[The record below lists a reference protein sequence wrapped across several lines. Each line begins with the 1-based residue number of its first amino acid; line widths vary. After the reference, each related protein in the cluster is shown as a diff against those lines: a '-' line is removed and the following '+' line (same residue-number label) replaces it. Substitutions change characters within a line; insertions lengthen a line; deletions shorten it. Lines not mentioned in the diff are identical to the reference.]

1 MHRDDSYSPC
11 GLANLWKSRQ
21 YQLCPVAV
29 ENVFCCL
36 LVCFF
41 FAHWYCTQYTV
52 GGITELWEWFT
63 FYLCRIKC
71 LIMNSIL
78 KMRSLL
84 KWWQHKVIKN
94 TCLTNMESH
103 TSWHVVT
110 PHVPYPNTGQIQW
123 FPETTKL
130 CLSYPLPPSCFY
142 ETSIQL
148 ECAHTSGGSVTR
160 VINTFSVCKARGNE
174 FWTAFANPRCGLLPQ
189 TQKKLQCNSCQKAAL
204 AEPEI
209 PLLCAAEI
217 AKRKRIHNSF
227 RYLWLG
233 LRHSSRMERTCALQ
247 ADRPTFWLS
256 PASDLGQAISLP
268 WASVFHIWED

>member
-1 MHRDDSYSPC
+1 
-11 GLANLWKSRQ
+11 
-21 YQLCPVAV
+21 
-29 ENVFCCL
+29 
-36 LVCFF
+36 
-41 FAHWYCTQYTV
+41 
-52 GGITELWEWFT
+52 
-63 FYLCRIKC
+63 
-71 LIMNSIL
+71 MNSIL

-94 TCLTNMESH
+94 TCLTNMESR

-110 PHVPYPNTGQIQW
+110 PYVPSPNTGQIQW

-130 CLSYPLPPSCFY
+130 CLSYPLLPSRFY

-189 TQKKLQCNSCQKAAL
+189 TQKRLQCNSCQKAAL